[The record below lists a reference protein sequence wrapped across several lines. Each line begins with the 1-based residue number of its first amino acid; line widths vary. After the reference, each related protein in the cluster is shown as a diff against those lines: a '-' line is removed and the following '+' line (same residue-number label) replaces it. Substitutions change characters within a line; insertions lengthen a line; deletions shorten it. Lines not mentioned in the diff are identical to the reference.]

1 MRPTRST
8 EATNAAAAALVA
20 QERRA
25 LPNGWWGMAIFLAT
39 EATLF
44 GSLIGTYYYLRFT
57 NADWPLGGIAP
68 PSAALPLALT
78 AVLVASS
85 LPMSAASAAARRGR
99 TGATWL
105 AVLAALLIQAGYL
118 AAQSVEYMH
127 DLDKFKPD
135 TNAYGS
141 IYFTLLGGHH
151 AHVAMGLLLDLWLLA
166 RLVGGLTDY
175 RVKAVR
181 SIALYWHVVNLIA
194 VFVVATQ
201 VSAS

>member
-8 EATNAAAAALVA
+8 EATDAAAAALVA
-20 QERRA
+20 QQRRA
-25 LPNGWWGMAIFLAT
+25 LPNGWWGMALFLCT
-39 EATLF
+39 EAALF
-44 GSLIGTYYYLRFT
+44 GSLIGTYFYLRFT
-57 NADWPLGGIAP
+57 NRDWPLGGIAAP
-68 PSAALPLALT
+68 AVALPLALT
-78 AVLVASS
+78 AGLVASS
-85 LPMSAASAAARRGR
+85 APMAAASAAARRGR

-118 AAQSVEYMH
+118 AVQIVEYLH
-127 DLDKFKPD
+127 DLDAFQPD

-141 IYFTLLGGHH
+141 IYFTLLGAHH
-151 AHVAMGLLLDLWLLA
+151 VHVAVGLLLDVWLLA

-181 SIALYWHVVNLIA
+181 AIALYWHVVNAIA